1 MGAAR
6 KAERGG
12 IIFKFLALC
21 CLIAFLFVL
30 VLLRHPLLR
39 VMGSALIRNDS
50 PRASDAIVIL
60 GDDNYQADRAAKA
73 ADLLKAGWA
82 PRVVASG
89 RYLRPYASI
98 AQLEQRDL
106 RERGA
111 PASSIVLFPQ
121 HARNT
126 REECSALSPF
136 VTSRGWKRILIV
148 TSSYHTRR
156 ADYIC
161 SRLLPAGTEL
171 HVIAAED
178 SDYNPD
184 DWWDSRWGTE
194 IFFHEVYGLV
204 LALWDLR
211 HTSVQTVN

>member
-1 MGAAR
+1 MEAAR
-6 KAERGG
+6 KLQRGG

-21 CLIAFLFVL
+21 CFIAFLFVL
-30 VLLRHPLLR
+30 FLIRHPLLR
-39 VMGSALIRNDS
+39 VMGGALIRSDS

-60 GDDNYQADRAAKA
+60 SDDNYQANRAAKA
-73 ADLLKAGWA
+73 AELLKAGWA

-98 AQLEQRDL
+98 SQLEQRDL
-106 RERGA
+106 RERGV
-111 PASSIVLFPQ
+111 PASSIVLFPHQ
-121 HARNT
+121 ARNT

-136 VTSRGWKRILIV
+136 LASRGWKRILIV
-148 TSSYHTRR
+148 TSNYHTRR

-161 SRLLPAGTEL
+161 SRLLPAGTAL

-178 SDYNPD
+178 YDYNPD
-184 DWWDSRWGTE
+184 DWWDSRSGTE
-194 IFFHEVYGLV
+194 IFFHELYGSV

-211 HTSVQTVN
+211 HSAVQTVN